1 MGDNSANS
9 LDSRYWGEVP
19 EKAIVGK
26 SLIIFYPFTSRWG
39 ATK

>member
-1 MGDNSANS
+1 MGDNSHNS
-9 LDSRYWGEVP
+9 LDSRYWGQVP
-19 EKAIVGK
+19 AKALVGK